1 MARRRKLNR
10 RRGDDRVATKPD
22 YALIQNAA
30 DAFDDELA
38 IPSFDAP
45 VGDVESLDIQAPE
58 AEFSEFAELDAL
70 QIPSETAELELNT
83 DSLLPA
89 PTFGPADSNASRI
102 FALVGA
108 TGGVGTTSLATQLAH
123 EFAQQLAMSSK
134 QVTHRRP
141 SDPKVCLIDLDFESG
156 SCAHHLDLLPS
167 LSLEDLCGPAD
178 HIDTA
183 FTQALVSTHECGVSL
198 LAAPNTIGANARIN
212 PHNVMAMLDAAAELY
227 DTVIIDMPR
236 YRQPWTLSVMR
247 AVDVLGITCELTIPS
262 LHATR
267 ERLARLAHDANGG
280 VNAEIILS
288 KFERRSFKNTLRLS
302 DAETA
307 LGRSVMSTLSLD
319 PDTTREALNCGE
331 PAGAIRPDS
340 RFVKDVRKLAISLR
354 EQQSN
359 VLAKVA

>member
-1 MARRRKLNR
+1 MARRKKLNR
-10 RRGDDRVATKPD
+10 RRGDDRVAEKQD
-22 YALIQNAA
+22 YALIQSADTFREDDLSIPMFHEVSNQIDTETVDEDVALDPPETGETEMENAY
-30 DAFDDELA
+30 L
-38 IPSFDAP
+38 P
-45 VGDVESLDIQAPE
+45 QAPIG
-58 AEFSEFAELDAL
+58 A
-70 QIPSETAELELNT
+70 NT
-83 DSLLPA
+83 P
-89 PTFGPADSNASRI
+89 RI

-123 EFAQQLAMSSK
+123 EFAMSSK
-134 QVTHRRP
+134 QVTRRRP
-141 SDPKVCLIDLDFESG
+141 ADPTVCLIDLDFESG
-156 SCAHHLDLLPS
+156 ACAHHLDLLPS

-198 LAAPNTIGANARIN
+198 LAAPNTIGANARVN
-212 PHNVMAMLDAAAELY
+212 PYTVMAMLDAATELY

-236 YRQPWTLSVMR
+236 YRQPWTLPIMR

-267 ERLARLAHDANGG
+267 ERLARLAHEANGS
-280 VNAEIILS
+280 VNAQVILS
-288 KFERRSFKNTLRLS
+288 KYERRSFKNTLRLS

-307 LGRSVMSTLSLD
+307 LGRDVITTLSLD

-340 RFVKDVRKLAISLR
+340 RFVKDVRKLAIALR
-354 EQQSN
+354 GQQPN
-359 VLAKVA
+359 ALAKVA